1 MCARQRPL
9 WTRNAPCYS
18 DETPACEEPL
28 HIGACRLT
36 YRLPGNES
44 LKGKRQISRSLIARL
59 RQRFN
64 LAVAEVDGLDRHR
77 TLVIGMACVS
87 NEAAHASEMLDAAIR
102 FAGSSHLDLELVDV
116 ERELI
121 DGV

>member
-1 MCARQRPL
+1 M
-9 WTRNAPCYS
+9 
-18 DETPACEEPL
+18 
-28 HIGACRLT
+28 HFGACRLT

-44 LKGKRQISRSLIARL
+44 LKGKRQLSRSLIARL

-87 NEAAHASEMLDAAIR
+87 NEAAHASEMLDAAIK
-102 FAGSSHLDLELVDV
+102 FAGSWRLDLELVDV

-121 DGV
+121 DEA